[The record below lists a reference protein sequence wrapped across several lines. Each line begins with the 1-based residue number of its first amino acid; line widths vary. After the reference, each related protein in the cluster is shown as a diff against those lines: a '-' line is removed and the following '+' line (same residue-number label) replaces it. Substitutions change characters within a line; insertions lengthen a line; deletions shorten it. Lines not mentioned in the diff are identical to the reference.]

1 MSADG
6 LCLYA
11 ASAAAGYVLVIAR
24 DLATGGLR
32 VVQSVRDDSALDG
45 RLVDALAGARALALT
60 PTSLY
65 VAAHADSALSA
76 FSVSQVDGT
85 LSYVDRIRAGERLIG
100 RFAGLAGL
108 TSIASDPNGTM
119 GGVELPPSFLSSDG
133 PRKLVAGGEGAG
145 QHPWASEARRSV
157 LTRVAGV
164 LYMAVVSAVK
174 PLNLK
179 P

>member
-1 MSADG
+1 
-6 LCLYA
+6 
-11 ASAAAGYVLVIAR
+11 
-24 DLATGGLR
+24 
-32 VVQSVRDDSALDG
+32 VQSVRDDSMLDG

-100 RFAGLAGL
+100 RFAGLSNL
-108 TSIASDPNGTM
+108 TSSSSPNGTN
-119 GGVELPPSFLSSDG
+119 VDLPPSFLSSDG
-133 PRKLVAGGEGAG
+133 PRKLVAGAG

-157 LTRVAGV
+157 LTRVEGV
-164 LYMAVVSAVK
+164 LYMAVVRA
-174 PLNLK
+174 LNLK